1 MPRLA
6 TRKTDVIHLPISRR
20 ARGPIA
26 ALAAAILLA
35 ACSAAATPSLTPP
48 PDPAALLTGSLAATS
63 KLSGPLDVTLTIDG
77 QLAQAAGPTMDVS
90 GSKLVV
96 SMDPAGKQG
105 ELTLDL
111 KGVQPSTDIT
121 ADVRVVGGSAY
132 LQASPIGATWYSLPL
147 ATAEGLVPSTVPVPS
162 AVPSLDPAAMLAP
175 YLQGSGVKIT
185 SGGTQQLDGRDQDV
199 VMVTVSGTTIA
210 TWLARLGSMAGSS
223 VVPLPSLP
231 PTMPDIPLT
240 FWIDHQSNQLSKVS
254 TTIADSGSSLT
265 LALTITAHAG
275 ALTVQAPP
283 ADQTQD
289 AGKLLQM
296 LMGSGA
302 GGANPFGN
310 LFASPAP

>member
-1 MPRLA
+1 MRRPA
-6 TRKTDVIHLPISRR
+6 TRKTDVIHLPIPRR

-35 ACSAAATPSLTPP
+35 ACSAAATPSPTPP

-77 QLAQAAGPTMDVS
+77 QLAQAGGPSMDVS
-90 GSKLVV
+90 GSKLVL

-121 ADVRVVGGSAY
+121 ADVRVVAGSAY

-210 TWLARLGSMAGSS
+210 SWLANLGSMAGSS